1 MAGLYIHVP
10 FCKQRCS
17 YCDFYTQ
24 TDTRLRTDY
33 LRAVRRELAER
44 AHELNDEPVET
55 IYFGGGTPS
64 QLTGEELNAIFQ
76 TISAHYGLSACR
88 EITLEANPDDITDD
102 YLHALHTDLPF
113 NRISLG
119 VQSFDDTD
127 LSRLNRRHDAH
138 GAIRAVHRCL
148 DTGFTDLSIDLIYG
162 LPGQTTVAW
171 GSNLDVAFR
180 LGVTH
185 LSAYH
190 LTYEAGTP
198 LHRQLCRGDVHAVDE
213 DTSVRLYRLLTER
226 AAAEGWAHYEV
237 SNFCLPG
244 RFARHNTAYWTG
256 AKYLGI
262 GPAAHSYDGQSRR
275 WNVASIQDYV
285 AGIIAGKPHYE
296 REVTDSDMR
305 YNEYLMTRLR
315 TMWGVRLSVIRDTFG
330 ESRLAHFLR
339 HATPYLTAGQLVRQ
353 QDDTDTVRLTE
364 DALFVSDGIISEL
377 FV

>member
-76 TISAHYGLSACR
+76 TISAHYDTSACR

-102 YLHALHTDLPF
+102 YLHALRTDLPF

-162 LPGQTTVAW
+162 LPGQTAVAW
-171 GSNLDVAFR
+171 ERNLDVAFR

-198 LHRQLCRGDVHAVDE
+198 LDRK
-213 DTSVRLYRLLTER
+213 SV
-226 AAAEGWAHYEV
+226 V
-237 SNFCLPG
+237 
-244 RFARHNTAYWTG
+244 
-256 AKYLGI
+256 
-262 GPAAHSYDGQSRR
+262 
-275 WNVASIQDYV
+275 
-285 AGIIAGKPHYE
+285 
-296 REVTDSDMR
+296 
-305 YNEYLMTRLR
+305 
-315 TMWGVRLSVIRDTFG
+315 
-330 ESRLAHFLR
+330 
-339 HATPYLTAGQLVRQ
+339 
-353 QDDTDTVRLTE
+353 
-364 DALFVSDGIISEL
+364 
-377 FV
+377 

>member
-44 AHELNDEPVET
+44 AHELNDEPIET

-64 QLTGEELNAIFQ
+64 QLTGEELNAIFH
-76 TISAHYGLSACR
+76 TISAHYDTSACR

-102 YLHALHTDLPF
+102 YLHALRTDLPF

-226 AAAEGWAHYEV
+226 AAAEGWVHYEV
-237 SNFCLPG
+237 SNFCLPD

-285 AGIIAGKPHYE
+285 AGIMAGKPHYE

-339 HATPYLTAGQLVRQ
+339 HAAPYLTAGQLVRQ